1 MEIILVEEMPNLGE
15 VGDIVSVKPGYA
27 RNYLF
32 PRGIA
37 IPANERQKRRVAH
50 DRQQLEAKVAKLR
63 DAASAEAGK
72 LSNVSLTVEKAAGE
86 NGKLFGSVTT
96 MELEALLRAQGFE
109 IDRRR
114 IVLAEPIKALGET
127 EVEIKLHRDV
137 RANIKVNVVAQSTD
151 EE

>member
-15 VGDIVSVKPGYA
+15 VGDIVSVKSGYA
-27 RNYLF
+27 RNFLF

-50 DRQQLEAKVAKLR
+50 DRQQLEARVSKLR
-63 DAASAEAGK
+63 EAASSEADK
-72 LSNVSLTVEKAAGE
+72 LSKVSLTIEKAAGE

-96 MELEALLRAQGFE
+96 MEVEAMLRAQGFE

-114 IVLAEPIKALGET
+114 IVLGEPIKALGEST
-127 EVEIKLHRDV
+127 IEIKLHRDV
-137 RANIKVNVVAQSTD
+137 RANIKVSVVAQST
-151 EE
+151 EA

>member
-15 VGDIVSVKPGYA
+15 VGDVVSVKPGYA
-27 RNYLF
+27 RNFLF

-50 DRQQLEAKVAKLR
+50 DRQQLEAKVAKLKES
-63 DAASAEAGK
+63 ASAEATK
-72 LSNVSLTVEKAAGE
+72 LDKVSLTIEKAAGE

-96 MELEALLRAQGFE
+96 MEIEAMLRAQGFE

-114 IVLAEPIKALGET
+114 IMLAEPIKALGET

-137 RANIKVNVVAQSTD
+137 RANIKLQVVAQSTD
-151 EE
+151 D

>member
-1 MEIILVEEMPNLGE
+1 M
-15 VGDIVSVKPGYA
+15 
-27 RNYLF
+27 
-32 PRGIA
+32 
-37 IPANERQKRRVAH
+37 
-50 DRQQLEAKVAKLR
+50 
-63 DAASAEAGK
+63 
-72 LSNVSLTVEKAAGE
+72 SNVSLTVEKAAGE

>member
-27 RNYLF
+27 RNFLF
-32 PRGIA
+32 PRGFA

-50 DRQQLEAKVAKLR
+50 DRQQLEARVNKLR
-63 DAASAEAGK
+63 EAASGEAEK
-72 LSNVSLTVEKAAGE
+72 LAKVSLTIEKAAGE

-96 MELEALLRAQGFE
+96 MEIEAMLRAQGFE

-114 IVLAEPIKALGET
+114 IVLGEPIKALGDST
-127 EVEIKLHRDV
+127 IEIKLHRDV
-137 RANIKVNVVAQSTD
+137 RANIKVSVVAQST
-151 EE
+151 EA

>member
-1 MEIILVEEMPNLGE
+1 MEIILVEEMPNVGE
-15 VGDIVSVKPGYA
+15 VGDIVSVKAGYA

-50 DRQQLEAKVAKLR
+50 DRQQLEARVSKLR
-63 DAASAEAGK
+63 DAATSEAGK
-72 LSNVSLTVEKAAGE
+72 LSNVSLTIEKAAGE

-96 MELEALLRAQGFE
+96 MEVEALLRAQGFE

-114 IVLAEPIKALGET
+114 ILLGEPIKALGET
-127 EVEIKLHRDV
+127 AVEIKLHRDV
-137 RANIKVNVVAQSTD
+137 RASIKVSVVAQST
-151 EE
+151 EA

>member
-1 MEIILVEEMPNLGE
+1 MEIILVEEMANLGE

-50 DRQQLEAKVAKLR
+50 EKQLLESKIEKLKAAAAGEASKL
-63 DAASAEAGK
+63 DGLE
-72 LSNVSLTVEKAAGE
+72 LSIEKAAGE

-96 MELEALLRAQGFE
+96 MEIEALLRKQGFE
-109 IDRRR
+109 VDRRR
-114 IVLAEPIKALGET
+114 IILAEPIKTLGST
-127 EVEIKLHRDV
+127 PVELKLHRDV
-137 RANIKVNVVAQSTD
+137 RATINVSVVAQTAD
-151 EE
+151 A

>member
-27 RNYLF
+27 RNFLF

-50 DRQQLEAKVAKLR
+50 DRQQLEAKVIKLR
-63 DAASAEAGK
+63 EAASSEAEK
-72 LSNVSLTVEKAAGE
+72 LSKVSLTIEKAAGE

-96 MELEALLRAQGFE
+96 MEIEAMLRTQGFE

-114 IVLAEPIKALGET
+114 IVLVEPIKALGDST
-127 EVEIKLHRDV
+127 IEIKLHRDV
-137 RANIKVNVVAQSTD
+137 RANIKVSVVAQST
-151 EE
+151 EA

>member
-15 VGDIVSVKPGYA
+15 VGDIVCVKPGYA
-27 RNYLF
+27 RNFLF

-50 DRQQLEAKVAKLR
+50 DRQQLEAKVIKLR
-63 DAASAEAGK
+63 EAASSEAEK
-72 LSNVSLTVEKAAGE
+72 LSKVSLTIEKAAGE

-96 MELEALLRAQGFE
+96 MEIEAMLRTQGFE

-114 IVLAEPIKALGET
+114 IVLVEPIKALGDST
-127 EVEIKLHRDV
+127 IEIKLHRDV
-137 RANIKVNVVAQSTD
+137 RANIKVSVVAQST
-151 EE
+151 EA

>member
-27 RNYLF
+27 RNFLF

-50 DRQQLEAKVAKLR
+50 DRQQLEARVNKLR
-63 DAASAEAGK
+63 EAASSEAEK
-72 LSNVSLTVEKAAGE
+72 LSKVSLTIEKAAGE

-96 MELEALLRAQGFE
+96 MEVEAMLRAQGFE

-114 IVLAEPIKALGET
+114 IVLSEPIKTLGDST
-127 EVEIKLHRDV
+127 IEIKLHRDV
-137 RANIKVNVVAQSTD
+137 RASIKVSVVAQST
-151 EE
+151 EA

>member
-27 RNYLF
+27 RNFLF

-50 DRQQLEAKVAKLR
+50 DRQQLEARVNKLR
-63 DAASAEAGK
+63 EAASSEAEK
-72 LSNVSLTVEKAAGE
+72 LSKVSLTIEKAAGE

-96 MELEALLRAQGFE
+96 MEIEAMLRAQGFE

-114 IVLAEPIKALGET
+114 IVLGEPIKALGDST
-127 EVEIKLHRDV
+127 IEIKLHRDV
-137 RANIKVNVVAQSTD
+137 RASIKVSVVAQST
-151 EE
+151 EA

>member
-15 VGDIVSVKPGYA
+15 VGDVVSVKPGYA

-37 IPANERQKRRVAH
+37 IPANERQKRRIAH
-50 DRQQLEAKVAKLR
+50 ERSILEGKIAKLK
-63 DAASAEAGK
+63 DEAAGQADK
-72 LSNVSLTVEKAAGE
+72 LNDLTLTIEKSAGE
-86 NGKLFGSVTT
+86 NGKLFGSVTA
-96 MELEALLRAQGFE
+96 MEVEALLRTKGFE

-114 IVLAEPIKALGET
+114 IVLPEPIKSLGDT
-127 EVEIKLHRDV
+127 EVEIKLHRDI
-137 RANIKVNVVAQSTD
+137 RATVKVSVVAQST

>member
-27 RNYLF
+27 RNFLF

-50 DRQQLEAKVAKLR
+50 DRQQLEARVNKLR
-63 DAASAEAGK
+63 EAASSEAEK
-72 LSNVSLTVEKAAGE
+72 LSKVSLTIEKAAGE
-86 NGKLFGSVTT
+86 NGKLLGSVTT
-96 MELEALLRAQGFE
+96 MEIEAMLRAQGFE

-114 IVLAEPIKALGET
+114 IVLGEPIKALGDST
-127 EVEIKLHRDV
+127 IEIKLHRDV
-137 RANIKVNVVAQSTD
+137 RANIKVSVVAQST
-151 EE
+151 EA

>member
-1 MEIILVEEMPNLGE
+1 MEIILVEEMANLGE

-50 DRQQLEAKVAKLR
+50 EKQLLESKIEKLKA
-63 DAASAEAGK
+63 AASGEADK
-72 LSNVSLTVEKAAGE
+72 LNGLTLTIEKAAGE

-96 MELEALLRAQGFE
+96 MEIEALLRAQGFE

-114 IVLAEPIKALGET
+114 ILLAEPIKTIGSTA
-127 EVEIKLHRDV
+127 VELKLHRDV
-137 RANIKVNVVAQSTD
+137 RASISVDVVAQAT
-151 EE
+151 EA

>member
-72 LSNVSLTVEKAAGE
+72 LTNVSLTVEKAAGE

-137 RANIKVNVVAQSTD
+137 RANIKVTVVAQSTD

>member
-15 VGDIVSVKPGYA
+15 VGDIVSVKSGYA
-27 RNYLF
+27 RNFLF

-50 DRQQLEAKVAKLR
+50 DRQQLEACVSKLR
-63 DAASAEAGK
+63 EAASSEADK
-72 LSNVSLTVEKAAGE
+72 LSKVSLTIEKAAGE

-96 MELEALLRAQGFE
+96 MEVEAMLRAQGFE

-114 IVLAEPIKALGET
+114 IVLGEPIKALGEST
-127 EVEIKLHRDV
+127 IEIKLHRDV
-137 RANIKVNVVAQSTD
+137 RANIKVSVVAQSK
-151 EE
+151 EA

>member
-27 RNYLF
+27 RNFLF

-50 DRQQLEAKVAKLR
+50 DRQQLEAKVIKLR
-63 DAASAEAGK
+63 EAASSEAEK
-72 LSNVSLTVEKAAGE
+72 LSKVSLTIEKAAGE

-96 MELEALLRAQGFE
+96 MEIEAMLRAQGFE

-114 IVLAEPIKALGET
+114 IVLVEPIKALGDST
-127 EVEIKLHRDV
+127 IEIKLHRDV
-137 RANIKVNVVAQSTD
+137 RANIKVSVVAQST
-151 EE
+151 EA

>member
-15 VGDIVSVKPGYA
+15 VGDVVSVKPGYA

-37 IPANERQKRRVAH
+37 IPANERQKRRIAH
-50 DRQQLEAKVAKLR
+50 ERSILEGKIAKLK
-63 DAASAEAGK
+63 DEAAGQAGK
-72 LSNVSLTVEKAAGE
+72 LNDLTLTIEKSAGE
-86 NGKLFGSVTT
+86 NGKLFGSVTA
-96 MELEALLRAQGFE
+96 MEVEALLRTKGFE

-114 IVLAEPIKALGET
+114 IVLPEPIKSLGDT
-127 EVEIKLHRDV
+127 EVEIKLHRDI
-137 RANIKVNVVAQSTD
+137 RATVKVSVVAQST

>member
-1 MEIILVEEMPNLGE
+1 MEIILVEEMANLGE

-50 DRQQLEAKVAKLR
+50 EKQLLESKIQKLKA
-63 DAASAEAGK
+63 AASGEADK
-72 LSNVSLTVEKAAGE
+72 LNGLTLTIEKAAGE

-96 MELEALLRAQGFE
+96 MEIEALLRAQGFE

-114 IVLAEPIKALGET
+114 ILLAEPIKTIVSTA
-127 EVEIKLHRDV
+127 VELKLDRDI
-137 RANIKVNVVAQSTD
+137 RANISVYVVAQAT
-151 EE
+151 EA

>member
-15 VGDIVSVKPGYA
+15 VGDIVSVKSGYA
-27 RNYLF
+27 RNFLF

-50 DRQQLEAKVAKLR
+50 DRQQLEARVSKLR
-63 DAASAEAGK
+63 EAASSEADK
-72 LSNVSLTVEKAAGE
+72 LSKVSLTIEKAAGE

-96 MELEALLRAQGFE
+96 MEVEAMLRAQGFE

-114 IVLAEPIKALGET
+114 IVLGEPIKALGEST
-127 EVEIKLHRDV
+127 IEIKLHRDV
-137 RANIKVNVVAQSTD
+137 RANIKVSVVAQSK
-151 EE
+151 EA

>member
-27 RNYLF
+27 RNFLF

-50 DRQQLEAKVAKLR
+50 DRQQLEARVNKLR
-63 DAASAEAGK
+63 EAASSEAEK
-72 LSNVSLTVEKAAGE
+72 LSKVSLTIEKAAGE

-96 MELEALLRAQGFE
+96 MEIEAMLRAQGFE

-114 IVLAEPIKALGET
+114 IVLGEPIKALGDST
-127 EVEIKLHRDV
+127 IEIKLHRDV
-137 RANIKVNVVAQSTD
+137 RANIKVSVVAQST
-151 EE
+151 EA